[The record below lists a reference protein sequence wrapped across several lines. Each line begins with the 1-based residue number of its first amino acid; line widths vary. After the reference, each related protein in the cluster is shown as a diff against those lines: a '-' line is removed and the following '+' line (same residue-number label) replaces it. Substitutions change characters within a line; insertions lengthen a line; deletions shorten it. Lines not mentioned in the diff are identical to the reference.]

1 MTRILVSAILVV
13 LATGEILCAQSGG
26 RFRSREESVSKRQ
39 AQILS
44 AIFPGLGQL
53 ATGQRGRGTAMV
65 AGEVGFVVVWLTSHA
80 DYNTRK
86 EQFAIE
92 EARYLKF
99 RKGID
104 GAAPLERG
112 GSFAESEES
121 WQQLKDKKDDLDRS
135 HTLRVAF
142 GALSIALYT
151 YNLVDVLWLDGAS
164 PKRVTLAPVVRP
176 DGLAAVLVA
185 RF

>member
-92 EARYLKF
+92 ETRYFDLQN
-99 RKGID
+99 
-104 GAAPLERG
+104 G
-112 GSFAESEES
+112 GSFVVAEES

-164 PKRVTLAPVVRP
+164 PKRVTLAPVMRP

>member
-1 MTRILVSAILVV
+1 MTRSLVSAILIV
-13 LATGEILCAQSGG
+13 LATGGTLCAQSDG

-92 EARYLKF
+92 EERYLEF

-104 GAAPLERG
+104 GAAPRG

-121 WQQLKDKKDDLDRS
+121 WQRLKDKKDDLDRS

>member
-1 MTRILVSAILVV
+1 MTRSLVSAILVV
-13 LATGEILCAQSGG
+13 LATGEILCAQSAG

-92 EARYLKF
+92 EKRYVDLQQ
-99 RKGID
+99 
-104 GAAPLERG
+104 G
-112 GSFAESEES
+112 GSFVDAEES

-164 PKRVTLAPVVRP
+164 PKRVTLAPVMRP

>member
-92 EARYLKF
+92 EERYLEF

-104 GAAPLERG
+104 GTAPRG

-121 WQQLKDKKDDLDRS
+121 WQRLKDKKDDLDRS

-164 PKRVTLAPVVRP
+164 PKRVTLAPVMRP

>member
-1 MTRILVSAILVV
+1 MTMSLVSAILIV

-39 AQILS
+39 AQLLS

-65 AGEVGFVVVWLTSHA
+65 AGEVGFLVVWLTSHA

-86 EQFAIE
+86 EQFEIE
-92 EARYLKF
+92 EARYFDLQN
-99 RKGID
+99 
-104 GAAPLERG
+104 G
-112 GSFAESEES
+112 GSFAEAEAS
-121 WQQLKDKKDDLDRS
+121 WQQLKEKKDDLDRS

-142 GALSIALYT
+142 GALSIALYS
-151 YNLVDVLWLDGAS
+151 YNLVDVFWLDGAS
-164 PKRVTLAPVVRP
+164 PKRVTISPVMGR
-176 DGLAAVLVA
+176 GKLAAVLVA

>member
-65 AGEVGFVVVWLTSHA
+65 AGEVGFVVVWLTSPA

-92 EARYLKF
+92 EARYFDLQN
-99 RKGID
+99 
-104 GAAPLERG
+104 G
-112 GSFAESEES
+112 GSFVVAEES

-142 GALSIALYT
+142 GALSIALYN

-164 PKRVTLAPVVRP
+164 PKRVTLAPVMRP